1 MNSTCLVT
9 RLFML
14 TWIVLFSGCE
24 GAIPDYA
31 VGTVERDRI
40 ELVAD
45 STEPIV
51 AINVSEGDQVE
62 TGSELLVQDNAR
74 ITAQLAKALA
84 ERDLALARLQE
95 AEAGPRVQALD
106 RSRARLAA
114 GESRV
119 TTARLELEREK
130 SLIRQNYASESRVNI
145 LQGRYD
151 EAVARREEG
160 SAELA
165 ELLEGSRAETIDQ
178 ARAALK
184 ATQAIVSDLQISMA
198 RTTVRSP
205 VAGVVESLPFELGE
219 RPPVGRYVVAVLAN
233 GRTYARVHIPEPL
246 RTRLHSGTPA
256 MLRIDGYEQEFS
268 GQIRWI
274 SSEAAYT
281 PYYALTQRDRSRLSY
296 LAEIDF
302 LDGADLPA
310 GIPVEARF
318 PSIAESR

>member
-1 MNSTCLVT
+1 MNSHRTQLFVT
-9 RLFML
+9 AWM
-14 TWIVLFSGCE
+14 VLLCGCE
-24 GAIPDYA
+24 SAVHDFA

-45 STEPIV
+45 TTEPIV
-51 AINVSEGDQVE
+51 AINVLEGDRVE
-62 TGSELLVQDNAR
+62 KGSELIVQDNAR
-74 ITAQLAKALA
+74 IAAKLAKALA

-114 GESRV
+114 RESAV
-119 TTARLELEREK
+119 TTAQLELEREK

-145 LQGRYD
+145 LQGRHD
-151 EAVARREEG
+151 EAVARLEEG

-165 ELLEGSRAETIDQ
+165 ELLEGTRIETVDQ
-178 ARAALK
+178 ARAALN
-184 ATQAIVSDLQISMA
+184 ASNAVVSDLQISMA
-198 RTTVRSP
+198 RSTVRSP

-219 RPPVGRYVVAVLAN
+219 RPPVGLYVVAVLAD
-233 GRTYARVHIPEPL
+233 GRTYARVHIPEPV
-246 RTRLHSGTPA
+246 RTRLRSGTPA
-256 MLRIDGYEQEFS
+256 TLRIDGYKQEFA

-274 SSEAAYT
+274 SNEAAYT

-302 LDGADLPA
+302 LDAGDIPS

-318 PSIAESR
+318 PTLAK